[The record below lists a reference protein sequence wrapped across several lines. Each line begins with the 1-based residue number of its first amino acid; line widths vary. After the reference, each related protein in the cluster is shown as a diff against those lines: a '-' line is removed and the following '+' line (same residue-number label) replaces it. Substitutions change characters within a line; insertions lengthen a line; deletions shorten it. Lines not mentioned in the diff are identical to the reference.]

1 MAAPQALGVEDVK
14 ARISGL
20 PGWSL
25 TEGRLYREVRCKDFV
40 EAFGLMTKIALVAES
55 MDHHPDWSNCWN
67 TVRISLVTHSAGGL
81 TELDFTLAQRIE
93 ELV

>member
-1 MAAPQALGVEDVK
+1 MAALQVLGAQDAE

-20 PGWSL
+20 PGWSV
-25 TEGRLYREVRCKDFV
+25 EDGRLQREVRCKDFV
-40 EAFGLMTKIALVAES
+40 EAFGLLTKIALVAES
-55 MDHHPDWSNCWN
+55 MDHHPDWSNSWN